1 MKHRNLF
8 AILLILSLVLIIISF
23 LNFTENIDFNR
34 DFNQINI
41 SNDIDS
47 ATQDDEDV
55 PQNDEDEDGDDDL
68 LNMIN
73 EQ

>member
-73 EQ
+73 GQ

>member
-23 LNFTENIDFNR
+23 LNFTENVDFNR

>member
-1 MKHRNLF
+1 
-8 AILLILSLVLIIISF
+8 VLIIISF
-23 LNFTENIDFNR
+23 LNFTENVDFNR

>member
-1 MKHRNLF
+1 
-8 AILLILSLVLIIISF
+8 